1 MKLTPIRLALVFAIA
16 VGFAGSAAA
25 KELRGTDTH
34 ALDYPTSQA
43 LVYWGK
49 LIQERTQGRYSV
61 KLYLLDE
68 LGGEKETIAQ
78 TQSGTLDFTRV
89 DLAPLN
95 NTVPETAIPALPY
108 LFRSVAHMRKAMDG
122 PVGDEI
128 LKALEPHGWIGLAY
142 YDAGA
147 RSFYNTKRPIRTP
160 ADLRDLKLRVPQS
173 DLFVAMMQALGAT
186 GTPIAF
192 GEVFAALKAGVVDGA
207 ENNWPVYEETKHYEI
222 AKYYSIDE
230 HSLVPGVVLFSKKVW
245 DTLSPEDQSIIR
257 QAAKES
263 IAYERK
269 LWDARE
275 LESRAIVEK
284 AGCII
289 NTIPDKQQFSAAMT
303 PVYDKFVTTPNLKDL
318 VKRIQAIQ

>member
-1 MKLTPIRLALVFAIA
+1 MRSISLGLVLAVA
-16 VGFAGSAAA
+16 VGIAGSAAA

-49 LIQERTQGRYSV
+49 LIQERTQGRHSV

-78 TQSGTLDFTRV
+78 TQKGTLDFTRV

-128 LKALEPHGWIGLAY
+128 LKAMEPYGWIGLAY

-186 GTPIAF
+186 ATPMAF

-207 ENNWPVYEETKHYEI
+207 ENNWPSYEETKHYEV

-230 HSLVPGVVLFSKKVW
+230 HSLVPGGLIFSKKVW
-245 DTLSPEDQSIIR
+245 DTLSPEDQHIIR

-263 IAYERK
+263 MVYERK

-275 LESRAIVEK
+275 LQSRAIVEK

-289 NTIPDKQQFSAAMT
+289 NDVPDKQPFSAAMT
-303 PVYDKFVTTPNLKDL
+303 PVYDKFVATPTLKDL
-318 VKRIQAIQ
+318 VKRIQAVQ